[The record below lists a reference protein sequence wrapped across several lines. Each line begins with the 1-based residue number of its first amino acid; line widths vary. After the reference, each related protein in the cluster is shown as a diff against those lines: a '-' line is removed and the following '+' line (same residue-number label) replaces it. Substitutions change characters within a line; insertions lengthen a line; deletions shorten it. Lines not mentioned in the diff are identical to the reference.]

1 MKYSFKINMM
11 AFAVAGVLAGMGGFS
26 GDAFAAKG
34 SPGPPE
40 GGGRPGGETLGNN
53 LSYAAMIV
61 GGGGPTLRLGCQ
73 DTAIAPSGPECT
85 LYPGYWCQKTD
96 ATWSAACTTATVAD
110 GVEVTATWGA
120 NLLGDASL
128 KAGRPIRVEMVL
140 TESGGI
146 TGNPGYVVVNLTPTL
161 EDRLST
167 YGTNGT
173 MQYTDYTVYDNGAK
187 LKIEQCQDETCAVIV
202 ATPLREGIATAELN
216 SMGNIVYG
224 YNWGTKGKASAPAA
238 GIYKLTFTANN
249 TTIVSNPGA
258 QSCTEGNCTFVIINV
273 SPGGSGGGKPP
284 GAGEGE

>member
-1 MKYSFKINMM
+1 MKHSWKINAM
-11 AFAVAGVLAGMGGFS
+11 AFAVASVLAVAGS
-26 GDAFAAKG
+26 AAFAAKP
-34 SPGPPE
+34 PGA
-40 GGGRPGGETLGNN
+40 GGGCGKKPPTELGNN
-53 LSYAAMIV
+53 LSFAAMIV

-96 ATWSAACTTATVAD
+96 ATWSAACTTAKVD
-110 GVEVTATWGA
+110 DSVEVTATWGA
-120 NLLGDASL
+120 NLLGDSL